1 MLSEYLINCK
11 YRVGTLKRFIYLIP
25 SETNINYVVDNGEA
39 IVQSVSGVVYKLY
52 CGNVQMTSEETM
64 EGRFKFN
71 NKVIIKLFENQTS
84 GLTEILN
91 NLIQNNYKVVV
102 EDLEGTQFI
111 CNVEF
116 PAFVTYDYNFASNTI
131 SPNTATVTFATDSN
145 FPTLEI
151 KQKITDATLMG
162 DYGCAYNTGAI
173 KT

>member
-11 YRVGTLKRFIYLIP
+11 YRVGTLKPFIYLIP
-25 SETNINYVVDNGEA
+25 STSTINYIVDNGEA
-39 IVQSVSGVVYKLY
+39 VVMSVNGSVNKLK

-64 EGRFKFN
+64 EGRFKLS

-84 GLTEILN
+84 GLIEILN
-91 NLIQNNYKVVV
+91 NLIKNNYKVVV

-116 PAFVTYDYNFASNTI
+116 PSFVTYDYNFASNTI
-131 SPNTATVTFATDSN
+131 SPNTATVTFDSDSN

-151 KQKITDATLMG
+151 KQKITNETIMG
-162 DYGCAYNTGAI
+162 DHC
-173 KT
+173 